1 MGPGTPLV
9 GHDEDPVAVVS
20 DLRIPAVL
28 VDPDGEV
35 IAVSAGAR
43 VLGVDRGLPVHR
55 VLQLL
60 AAPGCSLVARA
71 ISDRTLLV
79 AAYPAEEEGWL
90 SHDLRNALAIVSG
103 AAFVLRRGH
112 ATQREAAL
120 ALIEEQVTRIEA
132 LL

>member
-1 MGPGTPLV
+1 MAPGRPLV
-9 GHDEDPVAVVS
+9 AHDEDPVAVVS

-28 VDPDGEV
+28 IDPDGEV
-35 IAVSAGAR
+35 IAVSTGAR
-43 VLGVDRGLPVHR
+43 AEGVGPGVPVHR
-55 VLQLL
+55 ALQLL
-60 AAPGCSLVARA
+60 ASPGRSLVARA
-71 ISDRTLLV
+71 IGDRTLLV
-79 AAYPAEEEGWL
+79 AAYPAEEEAWL

-120 ALIEEQVTRIEA
+120 SLIEEQVTRIEA